1 VTVRY
6 RDGIEVT
13 LSTGERVVCDADDP
27 DGDVNVVSH
36 AHGDHLYERAPGE
49 VVWSPLTR
57 ELAAVRRDEVPTT
70 ATDDRLTLVDAGHVP
85 GARAVVIEDPGGT
98 TYCYTGDLSTRDHR
112 YLDGFEPP
120 EADID
125 TLVIESTYG
134 EPEYVFPPPAEATTE
149 FREWV
154 RETDA
159 PVLVFAYS
167 LGRAQEVQLI
177 LGETDRQV
185 YVTEAVAALNDPIA
199 DACDLAFD
207 VARYGGD
214 VTLDAGDALVLPAQ
228 TNRLSFVETLVE
240 ETGARKAALSGWAV
254 DSSFRFAGGYD
265 ATFPLSDHCDFGELL
280 AVVDAVDPERVYTCH
295 GSTDSLAREV
305 RSRLGYEA
313 RALKRNQTSLG
324 EF

>member
-1 VTVRY
+1 M
-6 RDGIEVT
+6 
-13 LSTGERVVCDADDP
+13 
-27 DGDVNVVSH
+27 
-36 AHGDHLYERAPGE
+36 
-49 VVWSPLTR
+49 
-57 ELAAVRRDEVPTT
+57 
-70 ATDDRLTLVDAGHVP
+70 
-85 GARAVVIEDPGGT
+85 GG
-98 TYCYTGDLSTRDHR
+98 GV
-112 YLDGFEPP
+112 EPP
-120 EADID
+120 EAEVD

-134 EPEYVFPPPAEATTE
+134 EPEYAFPPPAEAAAA

-185 YVTEAVAALNDPIA
+185 YVTEAVAALNDPIV
-199 DACDLAFD
+199 DAFDLAFD

-214 VTLDAGDALVLPAQ
+214 VTLDSGDALVLPSQ

-240 ETGARKAALSGWAV
+240 ETGAQKAALSGWAV

-265 ATFPLSDHCDFGELL
+265 ATFPLSDHCDFEELL